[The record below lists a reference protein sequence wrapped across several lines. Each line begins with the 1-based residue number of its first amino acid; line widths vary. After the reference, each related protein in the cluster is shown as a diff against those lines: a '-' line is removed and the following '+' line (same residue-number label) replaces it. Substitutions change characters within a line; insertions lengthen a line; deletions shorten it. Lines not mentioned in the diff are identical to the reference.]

1 MARSLEELVVAINLI
16 VFAVSLLMAGFI
28 LVWLLCPQLRPWMEA
43 PKYRILKWDAAQSA
57 KPDDP
62 T

>member
-1 MARSLEELVVAINLI
+1 MAINLI
-16 VFAVSLLMAGFI
+16 VIAVSLLMAGFI